1 MLRSNIRPRL
11 RLAGA
16 CLALCGGL
24 AVSGLA
30 VSAGSGASPA
40 LAASSAPAAT
50 AAQNPSSATFVVGNT
65 DAVDTLNPF
74 LGFTS
79 QDYEVYGLLYD
90 NLMDYGQLDYSG
102 TPRLA
107 TSWSHSKN
115 GLVWTYHIRHGV
127 KWSDG
132 VPLTA
137 ADVAYTI
144 QRNIAPNSTEFSDNE
159 AYVGEI
165 KSVKATGTYT
175 VVMTVKHYTPVMNRL
190 ERADPARAHLEEHQR
205 EASSGRSRT

>member
-1 MLRSNIRPRL
+1 MLRSITRPRL
-11 RLAGA
+11 RLAAAG
-16 CLALCGGL
+16 LALCGGL
-24 AVSGLA
+24 AA
-30 VSAGSGASPA
+30 ASPS
-40 LAASSAPAAT
+40 LAATSADAATSAHAARLAPAG
-50 AAQNPSSATFVVGNT
+50 QSPNSTFVVGST

-90 NLMDYGQLDYSG
+90 NLMDYGQLDYAG

-107 TSWSHSKN
+107 TSWTHSKN

-144 QRNIAPNSTEFSDNE
+144 QRNIAPNSTEFADNE

-165 KSVKATGTYT
+165 TSAVATGKYT
-175 VVMTVKHYTPVMNRL
+175 VVMTSKTPAGQL
-190 ERADPARAHLEEHQR
+190 PA
-205 EASSGRSRT
+205 

>member
-1 MLRSNIRPRL
+1 MVRPKTRPRL
-11 RLAGA
+11 RLAA
-16 CLALCGGL
+16 AALALCGGF
-24 AVSGLA
+24 AA
-30 VSAGSGASPA
+30 ASPA
-40 LAASSAPAAT
+40 LAAT
-50 AAQNPSSATFVVGNT
+50 AASASQNGSSSTFVVGST

-74 LGFTS
+74 IGFTS
-79 QDYEVYGLLYD
+79 QDYEVYGLIYD
-90 NLMDYGQLDYSG
+90 NLMDYGQLNYAG

-132 VPLTA
+132 TPLTA

-144 QRNIAPNSTEFSDNE
+144 QRNIKPNSTEFADNE

-165 KSVKATGTYT
+165 KSAKATGKYT
-175 VVMTVKHYTPVMNRL
+175 VHRGPL
-190 ERADPARAHLEEHQR
+190 IDSSDPAALHS
-205 EASSGRSRT
+205 AGRTRT